1 MVSAIDPVGHTTG
14 RQALRVAIGIAL
26 PLGLVALA
34 SALYALSGYGSSGIG
49 PLDAGVVLLGT
60 VAPLWLSSPVVA
72 GFIWRWLTRR
82 QTKLAALVVGT
93 LVSSAT
99 ALAFWQWIGTPFDCG
114 FGTVTPAIDFL
125 PQSLIVGVTV
135 GGGLALNGLLVTELI
150 RLGVRWWAV
159 VIGAGSEA
167 VLFGV
172 ALFLGFAF
180 LGGHTCYVPGPGYP
194 LQP

>member
-1 MVSAIDPVGHTTG
+1 MVRAIDPVGSGGHS
-14 RQALRVAIGIAL
+14 LRVAIGVAL

-34 SALYALSGYGSSGIG
+34 SALYAISGYGRSGIG
-49 PLDAGVVLLGT
+49 PLDVGVVLLGT

-72 GFIWRWLTRR
+72 GFIWRRLTRR
-82 QTKLAALVVGT
+82 QTKLAALIVGT
-93 LVSSAT
+93 LVSSAA

-125 PQSLIVGVTV
+125 PQSIIVGVVV
-135 GGGLALNGLLVTELI
+135 GGGLALSGLLVTELV

-167 VLFGV
+167 ALFGLAV
-172 ALFLGFAF
+172 FVGFAF

-194 LQP
+194 VPP